1 MATDYKD
8 ILYEVRDGVCRVT
21 INRPEVYNAFRNQTL
36 EELIDALRRADEEKS
51 ANVMVLAGAGDKS
64 FCTGGDQKVHLS
76 EGGLYGPRGTVGMPI
91 EEMQTA
97 LRDLRKVSIAK
108 VQGFA
113 IGGGNVFATLCDL
126 TIASEK
132 AVFGQ
137 VGPKV
142 GSVDPGW
149 GTAYLARIVGEKKA
163 REIWFLCR
171 RYSAAEAAAMG
182 LVNKVVAHDQLDAEV
197 EQWCKEINEM
207 SPTALTIAK
216 RSFNADSENIRG
228 IGFLGI
234 QTVKH
239 YYQSDES
246 KEGVKAFNERRK
258 PDFKKFAT

>member
-1 MATDYKD
+1 MSKVYKD
-8 ILYEVRDGVCRVT
+8 ITYEVRDGVARVT
-21 INRPEVYNAFRNQTL
+21 INRPEVYNAFRTQTV
-36 EELIDALRRADEEKS
+36 EELINALHLADEEKS
-51 ANVMVLAGAGDKS
+51 ANVMVLSGAGDKA

-76 EGGLYGPRGTVGMPI
+76 EDGLYGPRGTVGLPI
-91 EEMQTA
+91 EELQSA

-113 IGGGNVFATLCDL
+113 IGGGNVFATMCDL

-132 AVFGQ
+132 ATFGQ

-163 REIWFLCR
+163 REMWFLCR

-182 LVNKVVAHDQLDAEV
+182 LVNKVVPHDQLEAEV

-216 RSFNADSENIRG
+216 RSFNADSEGIRG

-239 YYQSDES
+239 FYQTEES
-246 KEGVKAFNERRK
+246 KEGVRAFNERRK
-258 PDFKKFAT
+258 PDFKKFAS

>member
-1 MATDYKD
+1 MSKVYKD
-8 ILYEVRDGVCRVT
+8 ITYEVRDGVARVT
-21 INRPEVYNAFRNQTL
+21 INRPEVYNAFRTQTV
-36 EELIDALRRADEEKS
+36 EELIDALHLADEEKS
-51 ANVMVLAGAGDKS
+51 ANVMVLSGAGDKA

-76 EGGLYGPRGTVGMPI
+76 EDGLYGPRGTVGLPI
-91 EEMQTA
+91 EELQSA

-113 IGGGNVFATLCDL
+113 IGGGNVFATMCDL

-132 AVFGQ
+132 ATFGQ

-163 REIWFLCR
+163 REMWFLCR

-182 LVNKVVAHDQLDAEV
+182 LVNKVVPHDQLEAEV

-216 RSFNADSENIRG
+216 RSFNADSEGIRG

-239 YYQSDES
+239 FYQTEES
-246 KEGVKAFNERRK
+246 KEGVRAFNERRK
-258 PDFKKFAT
+258 PDFKKFAS

>member
-1 MATDYKD
+1 MSTSYKD
-8 ILYEVRDGVCRVT
+8 VLYEVRDGVVRIT
-21 INRPEVYNAFRNQTL
+21 INRPEVYNAFRLQTL
-36 EELIDALRRADEEKS
+36 EELIDAFQRAGEEKS
-51 ANVMVLAGAGDKS
+51 ANVIVFAGAGDKA
-64 FCTGGDQKVHLS
+64 FCTGGDQKEHLS
-76 EGGLYGPRGTVGMPI
+76 EDGLYGPRGTVGMPI
-91 EEMQTA
+91 EEFQTA
-97 LRDLRKVSIAK
+97 LRDVRKVTIAK

-126 TIASEK
+126 TIASER
-132 AVFGQ
+132 ATFGQ

-149 GTAYLARIVGEKKA
+149 GTAYLSRIVGEKKA

-171 RYSAAEAAAMG
+171 RYKAQEAFDMG
-182 LVNKVVAHDQLDAEV
+182 LVNKVVPHDQLDAEV
-197 EQWCKEINEM
+197 DQWCKEINEM

-239 YYQSDES
+239 YYQTEES
-246 KEGVKAFNERRK
+246 KEGVRAFNEKRK
-258 PDFKKFAT
+258 PDFKKYAG

>member
-1 MATDYKD
+1 MAAYRD
-8 ILYEVRDGVCRVT
+8 ITYDLGENAVRIT
-21 INRPEVYNAFRNQTL
+21 INRPEVMNAFRLQTV
-36 EELIDALRRADEEKS
+36 EELIQAFQQANEEKS
-51 ANVMVLAGAGDKS
+51 VNAVVLAGAGEKA
-64 FCTGGDQKVHLS
+64 FCTGGDQKAHLT
-76 EGGLYGPRGTVGMPI
+76 EDGLYGPRGTVGMPI
-91 EEMQTA
+91 EELHTA
-97 LRDLRKVSIAK
+97 IRDLRKVSIAR

-149 GTAYLARIVGEKKA
+149 GTALLQRHVGEKRA

-171 RYSAAEAAAMG
+171 RYTAQQAYDMG
-182 LVNKVVAHDQLDAEV
+182 LVNKVVAPEQLDAEV
-197 EQWCKEINEM
+197 ESWAAEINQL
-207 SPTALTIAK
+207 SPTAIAIAK

-234 QTVKH
+234 QAVKH
-239 YYQSDES
+239 FYMSEES
-246 KEGVKAFNERRK
+246 KEGVRAFNERRK
-258 PDFKKFAT
+258 PDFKKFL

>member
-1 MATDYKD
+1 MAAYRD
-8 ILYEVRDGVCRVT
+8 IVYELGENAVRIT
-21 INRPEVYNAFRNQTL
+21 INRPEVMNAFRLQTV
-36 EELIDALRRADEEKS
+36 EELILAFQQANEEKS
-51 ANVMVLAGAGDKS
+51 VNAVVLAGAGEKA
-64 FCTGGDQKVHLS
+64 FCTGGDQKAHLS
-76 EGGLYGPRGTVGMPI
+76 EDGLYGPRGTVGMPI
-91 EEMQTA
+91 EELHTA
-97 LRDLRKVSIAK
+97 IRDLRKVSIAR

-149 GTAYLARIVGEKKA
+149 GTALLQRHVGEKRA

-171 RYSAAEAAAMG
+171 RYTAQQAYEMG
-182 LVNKVVAHDQLDAEV
+182 LVNKVVAPEQLDAEV
-197 EQWCKEINEM
+197 ESWAAEINQL
-207 SPTALTIAK
+207 SPTAIAIAK

-234 QTVKH
+234 QAVKH
-239 YYQSDES
+239 FYMSEES
-246 KEGVKAFNERRK
+246 KEGVRAFNERRK
-258 PDFKKFAT
+258 PDFKKFL